1 MKFAETW
8 QQNYSQDPPSGR
20 KTKCVAV
27 ITKHPIKWAKDLKEN
42 SRIFSSKRGGTQK

>member
-8 QQNYSQDPPSGR
+8 QQNYSQYPPSGR

-27 ITKHPIKWAKDLKEN
+27 ITKHPIET
-42 SRIFSSKRGGTQK
+42 RQGFKRELNNIQFQER